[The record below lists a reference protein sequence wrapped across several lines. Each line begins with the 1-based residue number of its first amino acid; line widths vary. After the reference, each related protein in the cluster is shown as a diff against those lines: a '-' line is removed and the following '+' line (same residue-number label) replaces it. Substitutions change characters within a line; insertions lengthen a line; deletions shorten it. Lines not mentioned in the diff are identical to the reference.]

1 MTENL
6 RAVKGKVF
14 RNQGIVDAQLW
25 KSLQGALFLEPC
37 HDLSRVEAYPLHL
50 LVPPVVENSKLAITK
65 LDPAVTSPTIMAHD
79 DEEDDDDDDEEED
92 EDVDDSNMCQF
103 VSLRTPEDI
112 TDYIGRTRKFRAFF
126 IRQRYSWG
134 PLLIT
139 SRLFTKLMVRAR
151 ISPRLKSFIL
161 YLGGRDRE
169 VEISPPA
176 LRFVRLPSDEEASRC
191 GHECTYG
198 LRFMERNGR
207 NDTEKPSKGWSL
219 RQSAIYC
226 RYTFGDDGVSWL
238 FITIS
243 QNMQHRLNSIVAD
256 SGSFSDFDPF
266 EIHFLLIDS
275 AISSWRHYLVDLSA
289 ETDSQYVQ
297 LLGTSPSDEGP
308 IGLHESDRRQELL
321 TLDEKLLNS
330 LLATNATADTLSS
343 LISAWES
350 RIEFPQ
356 TSDACY
362 TELIR
367 TTFED
372 QKRDLRLI
380 TSQLEALRSKV
391 AGVTNVLSS
400 FLELSSGLSLQ
411 NLVKQSGKESEEMR
425 KLSERMH
432 ILAEKSTQDA
442 AAVKVLTILTLIYL
456 PITVVSNFFST
467 SFVNS
472 ETTSDGSESIM
483 VSGDWWILPA
493 VSMPLTFITLYVWHI
508 WTRIQANPSNQPWWW
523 YIIGIH
529 LISRHS
535 KHVAHSNRVEKQ
547 RNDSTEPLSYGRERN
562 EEDPARMHPRTC
574 SEIC

>member
-1 MTENL
+1 MTGNL

-37 HDLSRVEAYPLHL
+37 HNLSRVEAYPFDL
-50 LVPPVVENSKLAITK
+50 LVPPVVKIPKLAITK
-65 LDPAVTSPTIMAHD
+65 IDPAVPSPTIMAHD
-79 DEEDDDDDDEEED
+79 DNDDDKEDENED
-92 EDVDDSNMCQF
+92 EDVDDPNMPQF
-103 VSLRTPEDI
+103 FSLRTPEDI

-126 IRQRYSWG
+126 IRQKYSWG

-139 SRLFTKLMVRAR
+139 SRLFAELMVRAR

-161 YLGGRDRE
+161 YLGARDRE
-169 VEISPPA
+169 VEITLPA
-176 LRFVRLPSDEEASRC
+176 LRFIRLSSDEEASQR
-191 GHECTYG
+191 GHECLYG
-198 LRFMERNGR
+198 LRFVERNGR
-207 NDTEKPSKGWSL
+207 NDTEKPSRGWSL
-219 RQSAIYC
+219 RQSAIFC
-226 RYTFGDDGVSWL
+226 RYTLGDDGVSWL

-243 QNMQHRLNSIVAD
+243 QHMQHRLNSIVAD
-256 SGSFSDFDPF
+256 SGSLSDFDPF

-289 ETDSQYVQ
+289 ETDSQYAQ
-297 LLGTSPSDEGP
+297 LLGISPSNEGP
-308 IGLHESDRRQELL
+308 VDLHRSDRRQELL

-330 LLATNATADTLSS
+330 LLATSATADTLSS
-343 LISAWES
+343 LLSAWES
-350 RIEFPQ
+350 QTEFPQ
-356 TSDACY
+356 TSDASY

-367 TTFED
+367 TAFED
-372 QKRDLRLI
+372 QKRDLHLI
-380 TSQLEALRSKV
+380 TSQLETLRSKV
-391 AGVTNVLSS
+391 SGATNVLSS
-400 FLELSSGLSLQ
+400 FLELSSGFSLQ

-432 ILAEKSTQDA
+432 TLAKKNTQDA
-442 AAVKVLTILTLIYL
+442 AAVKVLTILTMIYL

-472 ETTSDGSESIM
+472 KTTPDGSGSIM

-493 VSMPLTFITLYVWHI
+493 VSIPLTFTTIYVWLV
-508 WTRIQANPSNQPWWW
+508 WTRIQGNPSNQPWWW

-529 LISRHS
+529 LLSGQS
-535 KHVAHSNRVEKQ
+535 KPVAHSNGVEKQ
-547 RNDSTEPLSYGRERN
+547 RKDGTEPLSYGGETN
-562 EEDPARMHPRTC
+562 EEGPARILPGAC